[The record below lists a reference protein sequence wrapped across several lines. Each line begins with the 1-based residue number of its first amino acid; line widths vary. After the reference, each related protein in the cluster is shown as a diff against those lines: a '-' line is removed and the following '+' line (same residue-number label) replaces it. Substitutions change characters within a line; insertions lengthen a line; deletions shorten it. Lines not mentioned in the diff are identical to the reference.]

1 MTNGDKIRK
10 KTDEELQSLF
20 NKISNACFL
29 CRDGGSVECP
39 FGAFDTGK
47 KKVLNGKEY
56 RVVAPWCVDPN
67 NTYTGAKPFT
77 EWLKQE
83 SDTE

>member
-10 KTDEELQSLF
+10 MTDEELQSLF
-20 NKISNACFL
+20 NEISNKCFF
-29 CRDGGSVECP
+29 CRDCGSVSCP
-39 FGAFDTGK
+39 FGAFDTGEK
-47 KKVLNGKEY
+47 QVLDGKEY
-56 RVVAPWCVDPN
+56 KVVAPWCVDPN
-67 NTYTGAKPFT
+67 STYTGAKPFT